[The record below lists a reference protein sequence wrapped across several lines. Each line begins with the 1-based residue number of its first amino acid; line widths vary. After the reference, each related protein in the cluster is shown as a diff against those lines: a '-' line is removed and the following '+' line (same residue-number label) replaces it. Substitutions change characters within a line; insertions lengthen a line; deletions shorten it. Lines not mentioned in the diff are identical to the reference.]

1 MTSDEPVPISTFERL
16 RAFQEAYSIPVA
28 DVSRQAPAEA
38 LHSLRDATARAPKNY
53 QEYLNEAV
61 DCYEH
66 GAYRGAV
73 LMVWAATV
81 EHIYSAIENRP
92 SGFKEMETAN
102 NARFGTSKSYRRIGK
117 KNDLLYLN
125 DKNFL
130 QLCEDA
136 GVFNRNAR
144 ALLEEK
150 LGTRNRCGH
159 STGYMIG
166 REEAVVF
173 IESLINNIINDA
185 MMSWADEKI

>member
-1 MTSDEPVPISTFERL
+1 MSADEPVPFSTFERL
-16 RAFQEAYSIPVA
+16 RTFQEAYSIPVT
-28 DVSRQAPAEA
+28 DVARQAPAAA
-38 LHSLRDATARAPKNY
+38 LHSLRDATANAPRNY
-53 QEYLNEAV
+53 QDYLNEAV

-81 EHIYSAIENRP
+81 EHIYSAIE
-92 SGFKEMETAN
+92 GHVGGYKALEVAN
-102 NARFGTSKSYRRIGK
+102 KARFGTSNTYRRISK

-130 QLCEDA
+130 LICEDA

-159 STGYMIG
+159 PTGYMIG

-185 MMSWADEKI
+185 MMDWT